1 MTNKI
6 RNSWKKTKKLKI
18 NYLLF
23 QIKSN
28 NKIKLNKRIKMST
41 ERELTPGGPTEY
53 HTISFADLAATLQ
66 LNGGISLIGKA
77 FGKFFFFT
85 INLNE
90 KSAYN
95 K

>member
-1 MTNKI
+1 
-6 RNSWKKTKKLKI
+6 
-18 NYLLF
+18 
-23 QIKSN
+23 
-28 NKIKLNKRIKMST
+28 MST

-77 FGKFFFFT
+77 FGKFYVFNNQKKK
-85 INLNE
+85 IYNK
-90 KSAYN
+90 KSAYS

>member
-1 MTNKI
+1 
-6 RNSWKKTKKLKI
+6 
-18 NYLLF
+18 
-23 QIKSN
+23 
-28 NKIKLNKRIKMST
+28 MST

-77 FGKFFFFT
+77 FGKFFFK
-85 INLNE
+85 INLITKRTK

-95 K
+95 KLK